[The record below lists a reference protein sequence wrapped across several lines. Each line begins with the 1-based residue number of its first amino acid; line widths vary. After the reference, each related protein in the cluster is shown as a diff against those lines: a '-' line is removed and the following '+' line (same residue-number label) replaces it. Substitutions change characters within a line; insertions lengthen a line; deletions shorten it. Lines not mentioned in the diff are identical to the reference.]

1 MESQPNFSYLLGYIS
16 YLDNGASLALLS
28 SHGDDVLGAVHQDGI
43 SLHGLA
49 VGGIPL

>member
-1 MESQPNFSYLLGYIS
+1 MESQPNFSNLLGCVS
-16 YLDNGASLALLS
+16 YLDNCASLTLLS
-28 SHGDDVLGAVHQDGI
+28 SHGDDVLCAVHKDGI